1 MDALRQGPI
10 QAYFPLVLSGA
21 PRHHALVNTASQNLA
36 HHLGV
41 LQQKLEQGKDYEQ
54 ALYYF
59 LEEFAGDEK
68 FVRQGEPEEA
78 LHVLGAISHVASKAL
93 GENPPLQ
100 QGRAFR
106 LPEFRFIHGNAAVSG
121 RVVLFFYFEAVDT
134 GLMALIPGVKGGTEI
149 ARFRLRGDLAGN
161 PKHN

>member
-1 MDALRQGPI
+1 
-10 QAYFPLVLSGA
+10 
-21 PRHHALVNTASQNLA
+21 VNTASENLA

-59 LEEFAGDEK
+59 LEEFAGDAK
-68 FVRQGEPEEA
+68 FVQRCEPEEA
-78 LHVLGAISHVASKAL
+78 LHIMGALSHVAANAL
-93 GENPPLQ
+93 GKSAELEQ
-100 QGRAFR
+100 SRAFR
-106 LPEFRFIHGNAAVSG
+106 LAEFRFVHGNAAVSG

-134 GLMALIPGVKGGTEI
+134 GLMALIPGTKGGTEI
-149 ARFRLRGDLAGN
+149 ARFRLTGGLAGN

>member
-1 MDALRQGPI
+1 
-10 QAYFPLVLSGA
+10 
-21 PRHHALVNTASQNLA
+21 VNTASENLA

-41 LQQKLEQGKDYEQ
+41 LQQKLQQGTDYEQ

-59 LEEFAGDEK
+59 LEEFAGDAK
-68 FVRQGEPEEA
+68 FVQQCEPEEA
-78 LHVLGAISHVASKAL
+78 LHIMAALGHVATNSL
-93 GENPPLQ
+93 GKEATLEQ
-100 QGRAFR
+100 RRAFR
-106 LPEFRFIHGNAAVSG
+106 LAEFRFIHGNAAVAG

-149 ARFRLRGDLAGN
+149 ARFRLTGGLAGN